1 MISFFIEVKKM
12 GTTIAAISTPLG
24 EGGIGTVRISGECAR
39 EIADKIF
46 KSKSGKRIADAKGYT
61 ALFGAVYEKENMLDE
76 AVALVF
82 SAPKSY
88 TGEDVVEL
96 SVHGGVYVTRALL
109 RAALSA
115 GAVAAAAGE
124 FTLRAF
130 QNGKMKLSEAESV
143 MALIGAKG
151 EQELKMAL
159 ESKTGR
165 VYREIEE
172 IKNELLAVEAAVA
185 VFTDYPDEDLPE
197 ADAENVKDKLLK
209 IKEALKKLLAN
220 FSAGKVIREGIS
232 TAIIGAPNVGK
243 STLMNMLTGDERSIV
258 TCVAGTTRDIIEET
272 VRVGEVTLR
281 LADTAGVHQTGDEVE
296 TIGVDLACKKATQS
310 QLILAVFDGTKALD
324 GDDKEILKLIEDK
337 TAIVV
342 INKADKETVLKC
354 DEFLPRKAV
363 FLSAKTGEGRQ
374 ALIDAITE
382 CSGANNLDPDA
393 AVLINERQ
401 RDCAQRAYDNV
412 CEALRTKEAGFTLD
426 AVGICADEALSNLLE
441 LTGERVTEAVTREV
455 FSRFCV
461 GK

>member
-1 MISFFIEVKKM
+1 MS
-12 GTTIAAISTPLG
+12 TTIAAISTPLG
-24 EGGIGTVRISGECAR
+24 EGGIGTVRISGDRAR

-46 KSKSGKRIADAKGYT
+46 KSKSGKKISDAKGYT
-61 ALFGAVYEKENMLDE
+61 ALFGAVYQDENMLDE
-76 AVALVF
+76 AVALIF
-82 SAPKSY
+82 AAPKSY

-96 SVHGGVYVTRALL
+96 SVHGGVYVTRELL

-115 GAVAAAAGE
+115 GATAAAAGE

-130 QNGKMKLSEAESV
+130 QNGKMNLSEAESV

-172 IKNELLAVEAAVA
+172 IKNELLSVEASMA
-185 VFTDYPDEDLPE
+185 VFADYPDEDLPE
-197 ADAENVKDKLLK
+197 ADADNVKDKLLK
-209 IKEALKKLLAN
+209 IKEALYKLLSN
-220 FSAGKVIREGIS
+220 FSAGKVIREGIA

-258 TCVAGTTRDIIEET
+258 TSVAGTTRDIVEET

-281 LADTAGVHQTGDEVE
+281 LADTAGVRQTGDEVE
-296 TIGVDLACKKATQS
+296 TIGVELAFKKAEQS
-310 QLILAVFDGTKALD
+310 QLILAVFDGARALSN
-324 GDDKEILKLIEDK
+324 DDKEILKLIKDK
-337 TAIVV
+337 TAIVI
-342 INKADKETVLKC
+342 INKADKELVLKGE
-354 DEFLPRKAV
+354 EFLPHTAV
-363 FLSAKTGEGRQ
+363 FISAKTGEGKEE
-374 ALIDAITE
+374 LINAITQ
-382 CSGANNLDPDA
+382 CSGANNLGPDA

-401 RDCAQRAYDNV
+401 RDCAQRAYECV
-412 CEALRTKEAGFTLD
+412 CEALYTMDSGFTLD
-426 AVGICADEALSNLLE
+426 AVGICADEALSSLLE